1 MFKRKNAFTLAEVLI
16 TLGIIGV
23 VAAMTVPTLVGQT
36 GEQEYKTGL
45 KKAMSTINQAV
56 QLNYVQDGSDFSLLS
71 SSSANEASTDN
82 LYGLFAQRLN
92 VQNKNV
98 AQTDFANNSV
108 GSLTLAN
115 TFLLNDGSIINF
127 GNSTSCTTIGACTV
141 WVDTN
146 GYKLPNAPSQKTT
159 KTDSYIVKDQFKLY
173 IYNQTVVPADE
184 AAEYLLYH

>member
-45 KKAMSTINQAV
+45 KKAVSTINQAV

-71 SSSANEASTDN
+71 SSTKNAASSDN
-82 LYGLFAQRLN
+82 LFGLFSLRLN
-92 VQNKNV
+92 VQNNAV
-98 AQTDFANNSV
+98 AATDFANGSK
-108 GSLTLAN
+108 GSLAGAN
-115 TFLLNDGSIINF
+115 MILLNDGSILAF
-127 GNSTSCTTIGACTV
+127 DNSTACTTTGSCTV

-146 GYKLPNAPSQKTT
+146 GYKLPNAASQKTT
-159 KTDSYIVKDQFKLY
+159 KTDTKLVKDQFKLY
-173 IYNQTVVPADE
+173 IYNQTVVPADD
-184 AAEYLLYH
+184 AAKYLLYH

>member
-36 GEQEYKTGL
+36 GEQEYRTGL
-45 KKAMSTINQAV
+45 KKAVSTINQAA
-56 QLNYVQDGSDFSLLS
+56 QLNYVQDGIDFSMLS
-71 SSSANEASTDN
+71 STSKTDTASDS

-92 VQNKNV
+92 VQKKDVV
-98 AQTDFANNSV
+98 AADFANGSA
-108 GSLTLAN
+108 GSLTGTN

-127 GNSTSCTTIGACTV
+127 SDSTSCTTVGNCVV

-146 GYKLPNAPSQKTT
+146 GYKLPNAASQKTT
-159 KTDSYIVKDQFKLY
+159 KTDTNVVKDQFQLY
-173 IYNQTVVPADE
+173 IYNQTVVPADD
-184 AAEYLLYH
+184 AAKYILYH